1 MSQQNQKPKRRRGRP
16 LKEDSVAIAADKAM
30 FDYKSGIV
38 GLVPDA
44 LKTLETLLTNGT
56 EKVKEGVAKFIIA
69 EAKEYHEIYVQQDE
83 EIDDPKPSSVSN
95 EDEEDSDDILPISL
109 DIR

>member
-1 MSQQNQKPKRRRGRP
+1 MAQANQKPKRRRGRP

-30 FDYKSGIV
+30 FDYKTGVI

-44 LKTLETLLTNGT
+44 LLTLQGLLTNGT

-69 EAKEYHEIYVQQDE
+69 EAKEYHEVYAQQDE
-83 EIDDPKPSSVSN
+83 EMDEPIPTIAEDHQ
-95 EDEEDSDDILPISL
+95 DEEENYIPISL
-109 DIR
+109 EVR